1 VTEPDNRTPIADA
14 WVYNRI
20 PAPATKDL
28 KSYRGGPPPA
38 AIDYASDSALCHT
51 PHEHEWSFVWS
62 TDGESVAIA
71 KDGMPIACIVAAQK
85 PGYSRALIKEGPWGN
100 TWSDELVARTFS

>member
-1 VTEPDNRTPIADA
+1 LGLQSHSRTSDK
-14 WVYNRI
+14 R
-20 PAPATKDL
+20 L
-28 KSYRGGPPPA
+28 KVVSGWPA
-38 AIDYASDSALCHT
+38 AIDYASDSALCHI